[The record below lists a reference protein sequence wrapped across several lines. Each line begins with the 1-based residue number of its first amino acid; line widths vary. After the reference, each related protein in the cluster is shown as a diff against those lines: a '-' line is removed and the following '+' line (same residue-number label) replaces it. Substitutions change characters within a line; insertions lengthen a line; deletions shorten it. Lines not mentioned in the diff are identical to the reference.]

1 MKVLHLVAGNLSG
14 GAARGAYWLHQE
26 QREIGIHSTLVTS
39 GRDNLGD
46 DFVVM
51 LNASNRGLVGFV

>member
-1 MKVLHLVAGNLSG
+1 MKVLHLVAGDLSG
-14 GAARGAYWLHQE
+14 GAARGAYWLHQA
-26 QREIGIHSTLVTS
+26 QREIGIDSTLVTS